1 MSSQVSKKFGLH
13 RLERPWAC
21 IGSSA
26 LTGEGLYEGLHWIVE
41 AIKAKQGQKKAGAG
55 KPGAAPGPEL
65 TSQEKEMEALLQR
78 WLEQEDE
85 EDDDFLHKFR

>member
-1 MSSQVSKKFGLH
+1 LQVSKKFGVH

-26 LTGEGLYEGLHWIVE
+26 LTGEGLYEGLDWTVE
-41 AIKAKQGQKKAGAG
+41 AIKAKQGQKESGAG
-55 KPGAAPGPEL
+55 KPGAAPRPEL
-65 TSQEKEMEALLQR
+65 TSQEKEMEALLQW